1 MANSGA
7 VQLAEAIYY
16 LSRLPL
22 SHLTPDPSVVGN
34 EANRYIRRP
43 MDQGSRAQV
52 CVGEDFSMHPYFP
65 RLCRL
70 TTYAIEFLLSLQAPL
85 T

>member
-7 VQLAEAIYY
+7 VQLAEAICY

-43 MDQGSRAQV
+43 MDQGS
-52 CVGEDFSMHPYFP
+52 
-65 RLCRL
+65 
-70 TTYAIEFLLSLQAPL
+70 SLEL
-85 T
+85 F